1 MSIWTNW
8 DPLKEVIVGDCFP
21 KADNNKLAQILYE
34 TKEDLDSLA
43 DYLTKLEVCVHRPK
57 ITPFP
62 PNINLGNFTI
72 DFPTAPI
79 VPRDQYL
86 VYGETVFQTY
96 TSMPDRYLDSVN
108 YNHIFK
114 KLFDNGH
121 NWISQPPPV
130 LTSLKEK
137 WWAEG
142 ELIYNDKLKDEV
154 LWHTATMLKCGD
166 KLITNTKGPGT
177 PCGLEWMK
185 RNLPTNTI
193 IDVGNTHQAGWGHI
207 DHGWFMVS
215 DELIFCVNKSW
226 VPEPLRNKQLV
237 ELQDHFE
244 KFDDEKFIADFSSTE
259 GKYSDAWLDKWL
271 TQWKGYAQEVF
282 FDSNVLV
289 VDSNNILF
297 SNYQPRIFKVM
308 EQYGINCHVVPQ
320 RHGLFWEAGIHCLT
334 LDLVRDGE
342 CRRIVD

>member
-1 MSIWTNW
+1 MIWTNW
-8 DPLKEVIVGDCFP
+8 DPLKEVIVGNCYHEHASD
-21 KADNNKLAQILYE
+21 KLAHILTE
-34 TKEDLDSLA
+34 TKEDLDNLS
-43 DYLTKLEVCVHRPK
+43 DYLTKLGVHVHRP
-57 ITPFP
+57 IVTQFV
-62 PNINLGNFTI
+62 NDIDLGNFNVQNA
-72 DFPTAPI
+72 TAPI

-86 VYGETVFQTY
+86 VYGETVYQTY

-114 KLFDNGH
+114 DLFDRGH
-121 NWISQPPPV
+121 NWISMPPPKLDTLV
-130 LTSLKEK
+130 DK
-137 WWAEG
+137 WWAHG
-142 ELIYNDKLKDEV
+142 DHVYHTQLKEQV
-154 LWHTATMLKCGD
+154 LWHTATMVKCGN
-166 KLITNTKGPGT
+166 KLITNTKGPGNIA
-177 PCGLEWMK
+177 GLEWMR
-185 RNLPTNTI
+185 RNLPADTI
-193 IDVGNTHQAGWGHI
+193 VDVGNTHQQGFGHI

-215 DELIFCVNKSW
+215 DDLIFCVNKNW
-226 VPEPLRNKQLV
+226 VPEPLRNKHLV

-244 KFDDEKFIADFSSTE
+244 KFDDEKFITDFSSTD

-297 SNYQPRIFKVM
+297 SNHQPRIFKVL
-308 EQYGINCHVVPQ
+308 EKHGINCHVVPQ

-342 CRRIVD
+342 CRSIIT